1 MTHLR
6 PAGQA
11 MPTRTTRLGSRR
23 YPRALHHSALQAALA
38 LALSLALCTAD
49 ATERMAVTSLR
60 PLLARAAAEGSARGT
75 LTGPGAQAIARRFQT
90 DGPIEIDVRRI
101 QRLPQ
106 PGCGRLEVTT
116 RQREVN
122 QSGKRGDQEMVYQIS
137 YCADG
142 RFPEE
147 R

>member
-1 MTHLR
+1 MRFL
-6 PAGQA
+6 PALTLA
-11 MPTRTTRLGSRR
+11 
-23 YPRALHHSALQAALA
+23 AALP
-38 LALSLALCTAD
+38 LALGNAHAASPYET
-49 ATERMAVTSLR
+49 TPRQAVTDLK
-60 PLLARAAAEGSARGT
+60 PLLARAAAEGSAYGT
-75 LTGPGAQAIARRFQT
+75 LTGPGAQAIAGRFQT
-90 DGPIEIDVRRI
+90 DAPIEIDVRRI

-116 RQREVN
+116 RQRDVN
-122 QSGKRGDQEMVYQIS
+122 QSGKRGDQEMVYQLS

>member
-1 MTHLR
+1 MRFL
-6 PAGQA
+6 PK
-11 MPTRTTRLGSRR
+11 
-23 YPRALHHSALQAALA
+23 LA
-38 LALSLALCTAD
+38 LAAAFPLALCTAH
-49 ATERMAVTSLR
+49 AAGPAENTPRQAVSDLK

-75 LTGPGAQAIARRFQT
+75 LTGASAQAIARRFQT
-90 DGPIEIDVRRI
+90 DAPIEIDVRRL
-101 QRLPQ
+101 QQLPQ

-116 RQREVN
+116 RQRDVN
-122 QSGKRGDQEMVYQIS
+122 QAGKRGDQEMVYQIS

>member
-1 MTHLR
+1 M
-6 PAGQA
+6 
-11 MPTRTTRLGSRR
+11 RTLPS
-23 YPRALHHSALQAALA
+23 LA
-38 LALSLALCTAD
+38 LAVALPLVLCTAQAAD
-49 ATERMAVTSLR
+49 PAEPTQRHTVTDLK

-90 DGPIEIDVRRI
+90 DTPIEIDVRRI

-116 RQREVN
+116 RQRDVI
-122 QSGKRGDQEMVYQIS
+122 QTGKRVDQEMAYQIS
-137 YCADG
+137 YCVDS

>member
-1 MTHLR
+1 MRFL
-6 PAGQA
+6 
-11 MPTRTTRLGSRR
+11 PTL
-23 YPRALHHSALQAALA
+23 ALTAALP
-38 LALSLALCTAD
+38 LALCTAH
-49 ATERMAVTSLR
+49 AAGSAETTPRQAVTDLK

-90 DGPIEIDVRRI
+90 DAPIEIDVRRL
-101 QRLPQ
+101 QQLPQ
-106 PGCGRLEVTT
+106 LGCGRLEVTT
-116 RQREVN
+116 RQRDVN
-122 QSGKRGDQEMVYQIS
+122 QSGKRGDQEMVYQLS

>member
-1 MTHLR
+1 MR
-6 PAGQA
+6 SIP
-11 MPTRTTRLGSRR
+11 
-23 YPRALHHSALQAALA
+23 ALA
-38 LALSLALCTAD
+38 MA
-49 ATERMAVTSLR
+49 MAVTLPLAPCTAHAARPAESTPRQAVTDLK
-60 PLLARAAAEGSARGT
+60 PLLARAAAEGSAQGT

-90 DGPIEIDVRRI
+90 DAAIEIEVRRI

-106 PGCGRLEVTT
+106 SGCGRLEVTT
-116 RQREVN
+116 RQRDVT

-137 YCADG
+137 YCAEG

>member
-1 MTHLR
+1 MRFL
-6 PAGQA
+6 P
-11 MPTRTTRLGSRR
+11 
-23 YPRALHHSALQAALA
+23 ALA
-38 LALSLALCTAD
+38 LAPALAITLPLALRIAH
-49 ATERMAVTSLR
+49 ATDRAESAPRQAVTDLK
-60 PLLARAAAEGSARGT
+60 PLLAHAAAEGSARGT

-90 DGPIEIDVRRI
+90 DAPIEIDVRRL

-116 RQREVN
+116 RQRNVN
-122 QSGKRGDQEMVYQIS
+122 QAGKRGDQEMVYQIS

>member
-1 MTHLR
+1 MRFL
-6 PAGQA
+6 
-11 MPTRTTRLGSRR
+11 PT
-23 YPRALHHSALQAALA
+23 LA
-38 LALSLALCTAD
+38 LATALPLALCAANAASPAET
-49 ATERMAVTSLR
+49 TPRQAVTDLK

-90 DGPIEIDVRRI
+90 DTPIEIDVRRI

-106 PGCGRLEVTT
+106 LGCGRLEVTT
-116 RQREVN
+116 RQRDVN
-122 QSGKRGDQEMVYQIS
+122 QSGKRGDQEMVYQLS

>member
-1 MTHLR
+1 M
-6 PAGQA
+6 
-11 MPTRTTRLGSRR
+11 RTLPS
-23 YPRALHHSALQAALA
+23 LA
-38 LALSLALCTAD
+38 LAVALSVVLCTAQAAD
-49 ATERMAVTSLR
+49 PAESIPRHTVTDLK

-75 LTGPGAQAIARRFQT
+75 LTGPGAQTITRRFQT
-90 DGPIEIDVRRI
+90 DTPIEIDVRRI

-116 RQREVN
+116 RQRDVI
-122 QSGKRGDQEMVYQIS
+122 QTGKRVDQEMVYQIS

>member
-1 MTHLR
+1 MRFL
-6 PAGQA
+6 PALTLA
-11 MPTRTTRLGSRR
+11 
-23 YPRALHHSALQAALA
+23 AALP
-38 LALSLALCTAD
+38 LALGNAHAASPYET
-49 ATERMAVTSLR
+49 TPRHAVTDLK

-90 DGPIEIDVRRI
+90 DTPIEIDVRRI

-106 PGCGRLEVTT
+106 LGCGRLEVTT
-116 RQREVN
+116 RQRDVN
-122 QSGKRGDQEMVYQIS
+122 QSGKRGDQEMVYQLS

>member
-1 MTHLR
+1 MRFL
-6 PAGQA
+6 PK
-11 MPTRTTRLGSRR
+11 
-23 YPRALHHSALQAALA
+23 LA
-38 LALSLALCTAD
+38 LAAAFPLALCTAH
-49 ATERMAVTSLR
+49 AAGPAENTPRQAVSDLK

-75 LTGPGAQAIARRFQT
+75 LAGPGAQAIARRFQT
-90 DGPIEIDVRRI
+90 DAPIEIDVRRL
-101 QRLPQ
+101 QQLPQ

-116 RQREVN
+116 RQRDVN
-122 QSGKRGDQEMVYQIS
+122 QAGKRGDQEMVYQLS

>member
-1 MTHLR
+1 MRFL
-6 PAGQA
+6 PK
-11 MPTRTTRLGSRR
+11 
-23 YPRALHHSALQAALA
+23 LA
-38 LALSLALCTAD
+38 LAAAFPLALCTAH
-49 ATERMAVTSLR
+49 AAGPAENTPRQAVSDLK

-75 LTGPGAQAIARRFQT
+75 LTGASAQAIARRFQT
-90 DGPIEIDVRRI
+90 DAPIEIDVRRL
-101 QRLPQ
+101 QQLPQ

-116 RQREVN
+116 RQRDVT
-122 QSGKRGDQEMVYQIS
+122 QSGKRGDQAMVYQIS

>member
-1 MTHLR
+1 MR
-6 PAGQA
+6 SIP
-11 MPTRTTRLGSRR
+11 
-23 YPRALHHSALQAALA
+23 ALA
-38 LALSLALCTAD
+38 LAIALAATLPLAPCTAH
-49 ATERMAVTSLR
+49 AARPAESTPRQAVTDLK
-60 PLLARAAAEGSARGT
+60 LLFARAAAEGSAHGT

-90 DGPIEIDVRRI
+90 DAPIEIDVRRL

-116 RQREVN
+116 RQHDVN

>member
-1 MTHLR
+1 MRFL
-6 PAGQA
+6 
-11 MPTRTTRLGSRR
+11 PTLVL
-23 YPRALHHSALQAALA
+23 AAALP
-38 LALSLALCTAD
+38 LALCTAHAAGPSA
-49 ATERMAVTSLR
+49 ATARQAVTDLK

-75 LTGPGAQAIARRFQT
+75 LTGAGAQAIARRFQT
-90 DGPIEIDVRRI
+90 DSPIEIDVRRL
-101 QRLPQ
+101 QQLPQ

-116 RQREVN
+116 RQRDVN
-122 QSGKRGDQEMVYQIS
+122 QSGKRGDQEMVYQLS

>member
-1 MTHLR
+1 MRNL
-6 PAGQA
+6 P
-11 MPTRTTRLGSRR
+11 
-23 YPRALHHSALQAALA
+23 ALA
-38 LALSLALCTAD
+38 LAAALPLALCTAH
-49 ATERMAVTSLR
+49 AAGPSETSPRQAVTDLKL
-60 PLLARAAAEGSARGT
+60 LLARAAAEGSAHGT
-75 LTGPGAQAIARRFQT
+75 LTGPSAQAIARRFQT
-90 DGPIEIDVRRI
+90 DTPIEIDVRRI
-101 QRLPQ
+101 ERLPQ

-116 RQREVN
+116 RQRDVN

>member
-1 MTHLR
+1 MRFL
-6 PAGQA
+6 PK
-11 MPTRTTRLGSRR
+11 
-23 YPRALHHSALQAALA
+23 LA
-38 LALSLALCTAD
+38 LAAAFPLAICTAH
-49 ATERMAVTSLR
+49 AASPSEPSPRQAVTDLK

-90 DGPIEIDVRRI
+90 DAPIEIDVRRI

-106 PGCGRLEVTT
+106 LGCGRLEVTT
-116 RQREVN
+116 RQRDVN

>member
-1 MTHLR
+1 MRFL
-6 PAGQA
+6 
-11 MPTRTTRLGSRR
+11 PTLVL
-23 YPRALHHSALQAALA
+23 AAALP
-38 LALSLALCTAD
+38 LALCTAH
-49 ATERMAVTSLR
+49 AAGPEETAPRQAVTDLK

-90 DGPIEIDVRRI
+90 DAPVEIDVRRL

-106 PGCGRLEVTT
+106 AGCGRLKVTT
-116 RQREVN
+116 RQRDVN
-122 QSGKRGDQEMVYQIS
+122 QAGKRGDQEMVYQLS

>member
-1 MTHLR
+1 MR
-6 PAGQA
+6 SIP
-11 MPTRTTRLGSRR
+11 
-23 YPRALHHSALQAALA
+23 ALA
-38 LALSLALCTAD
+38 LAIALAVTLPLAPCTAH
-49 ATERMAVTSLR
+49 AARPAESTPRQAVSDLK

-75 LTGPGAQAIARRFQT
+75 LTSPGAQAIARRFQT
-90 DGPIEIDVRRI
+90 DAPIEIDVRRI

-116 RQREVN
+116 RQRDVT
-122 QSGKRGDQEMVYQIS
+122 QAGKRGDQEMVYQLS

>member
-1 MTHLR
+1 MRNL
-6 PAGQA
+6 P
-11 MPTRTTRLGSRR
+11 
-23 YPRALHHSALQAALA
+23 ALA
-38 LALSLALCTAD
+38 LAAALPLAIAPLVVPTAH
-49 ATERMAVTSLR
+49 AAGPAETTPLQAVTDLK

-90 DGPIEIDVRRI
+90 DAPIEIDVRRI

-116 RQREVN
+116 RQHDVN
-122 QSGKRGDQEMVYQIS
+122 QSGKRGDQEMVYQLS

>member
-1 MTHLR
+1 MRFL
-6 PAGQA
+6 PK
-11 MPTRTTRLGSRR
+11 
-23 YPRALHHSALQAALA
+23 LA
-38 LALSLALCTAD
+38 LAITLPLALGIAH
-49 ATERMAVTSLR
+49 ATDRAEPTPRQAVTDLK

-90 DGPIEIDVRRI
+90 DAPIEIDVRRL

-116 RQREVN
+116 RQRDVN

>member
-1 MTHLR
+1 MRFL
-6 PAGQA
+6 
-11 MPTRTTRLGSRR
+11 PTLVL
-23 YPRALHHSALQAALA
+23 ASALP
-38 LALSLALCTAD
+38 LALCTAHAAGPS
-49 ATERMAVTSLR
+49 ATAARHAVTDLK

-90 DGPIEIDVRRI
+90 DAPIEIDVRRL
-101 QRLPQ
+101 QQLPQ

-116 RQREVN
+116 RQRDVS
-122 QSGKRGDQEMVYQIS
+122 QSGKRGDQEMVYQLS

>member
-1 MTHLR
+1 M
-6 PAGQA
+6 
-11 MPTRTTRLGSRR
+11 RTLPS
-23 YPRALHHSALQAALA
+23 LA
-38 LALSLALCTAD
+38 LAVALSVVLCTAQS
-49 ATERMAVTSLR
+49 ANPAQTTQRQTVTDLK

-75 LTGPGAQAIARRFQT
+75 LIGPGAQAIARRFQT
-90 DGPIEIDVRRI
+90 DAPIEIDVLRI

-116 RQREVN
+116 RQREVI
-122 QSGKRGDQEMVYQIS
+122 QTGKRGNQEMVYQIS
-137 YCADG
+137 FCADG

>member
-1 MTHLR
+1 MRLL
-6 PAGQA
+6 PAF
-11 MPTRTTRLGSRR
+11 
-23 YPRALHHSALQAALA
+23 ALA
-38 LALSLALCTAD
+38 VTFPLALCAAHAAGPSET
-49 ATERMAVTSLR
+49 TPRQAVTDLK

-90 DGPIEIDVRRI
+90 HAPIEIDVRRI
-101 QRLPQ
+101 ERLPQ

-116 RQREVN
+116 RQRDVN

>member
-1 MTHLR
+1 MRNL
-6 PAGQA
+6 P
-11 MPTRTTRLGSRR
+11 
-23 YPRALHHSALQAALA
+23 ALA
-38 LALSLALCTAD
+38 LAAALPLALCTAH
-49 ATERMAVTSLR
+49 AAGPSETSPRQAITDLKL
-60 PLLARAAAEGSARGT
+60 LLARAAAEGSAHGT
-75 LTGPGAQAIARRFQT
+75 LTGPSAQAIARRFQT
-90 DGPIEIDVRRI
+90 DTPIEIDVRRI
-101 QRLPQ
+101 ERLPQ

-116 RQREVN
+116 RQRDVN

>member
-1 MTHLR
+1 MRSIPALAMAMAVALPLAPCAAHAAR
-6 PAGQA
+6 PAES
-11 MPTRTTRLGSRR
+11 T
-23 YPRALHHSALQAALA
+23 PRQ
-38 LALSLALCTAD
+38 T
-49 ATERMAVTSLR
+49 VTDLK

-75 LTGPGAQAIARRFQT
+75 LVGPGAQAIARRFQT
-90 DGPIEIDVRRI
+90 DTPIEIDVRRI

-116 RQREVN
+116 RQRDVI
-122 QSGKRGDQEMVYQIS
+122 QTGKRVDQEMVYQIS

-142 RFPEE
+142 SFPEE

>member
-1 MTHLR
+1 MRFL
-6 PAGQA
+6 PK
-11 MPTRTTRLGSRR
+11 
-23 YPRALHHSALQAALA
+23 LA
-38 LALSLALCTAD
+38 LAAAFPLALCTAH
-49 ATERMAVTSLR
+49 AAGPAENTPRQAVSDLK

-75 LTGPGAQAIARRFQT
+75 LTGASAQAIARRFQT
-90 DGPIEIDVRRI
+90 DAPIEIDVRRL

-116 RQREVN
+116 RQRDVN

>member
-1 MTHLR
+1 
-6 PAGQA
+6 
-11 MPTRTTRLGSRR
+11 
-23 YPRALHHSALQAALA
+23 LA
-38 LALSLALCTAD
+38 LAITLPLALGIAH
-49 ATERMAVTSLR
+49 ATDRAETTRKAVTDLK
-60 PLLARAAAEGSARGT
+60 PLLARAAAEGSAHGT

-90 DGPIEIDVRRI
+90 DAPIEIDVRRF

-116 RQREVN
+116 RQRDVN
-122 QSGKRGDQEMVYQIS
+122 QAGKRGDQEMVYEIS